1 MTSRPPSLRAIAAF
15 EAAARHQSFSKAAG
29 ELNLTQGAVSH
40 SISSLEKRL
49 NVELFV
55 RAGRRLFL
63 TEAGRTFAGRV
74 RLGLSLIS
82 DAFETSPW
90 LDRKTLRISALPAFA
105 RRVMTPLLASLREGF
120 PGVTIHLASSWNL
133 EQIGTDYDVGVRY
146 GPGQWSGLSAAKLAA
161 ETLIVVAS
169 PAYKAP
175 PATPTDLLRHEL
187 LSHPDFP
194 WSLWL
199 ESAGVAAKEPRTH
212 LALTDSDMLIG
223 AAVSGA
229 GIALVRSCLA
239 RDELRSGALVRLF
252 AVEAPA
258 PYAYW
263 MVWNPTSPKAALIED
278 FRRWLMAELA
288 EREPDQALGGSQ
300 PASLP

>member
-1 MTSRPPSLRAIAAF
+1 MPSRPPSLRAIAAF
-15 EAAARHQSFSKAAG
+15 EAAARHQSFSKAAA

-40 SISSLEKRL
+40 AISSLERRL

-55 RAGRRLFL
+55 RAGRQIFL

-74 RLGLSLIS
+74 RLGLSLIG

-105 RRVMTPLLASLREGF
+105 RRIMTPLLPSLRQRF
-120 PGVTIHLASSWNL
+120 PDVAIHLASSWNL
-133 EQIGTDYDVGVRY
+133 EQIGTDYDIGLRY
-146 GPGQWSGLSAAKLAA
+146 GPGRWSGLSAAKIAD

-169 PAYKAP
+169 PAYEAK
-175 PATPTDLLRHEL
+175 PATPADLLQHDL
-187 LSHPDFP
+187 IGHPEFP
-194 WSLWL
+194 WSLWF
-199 ESAGVAAKEPRTH
+199 EAAGVVTKEPATR
-212 LALTDSDMLIG
+212 LSLTDSDMLVG

-239 RDELRSGALVRLF
+239 EEELRSGALVRLF
-252 AVEAPA
+252 PVEAPA

-263 MVWNPTSPKAALIED
+263 MVWNPTTPKAAMIED
-278 FRRWLMAELA
+278 FRKWLAAKLDERRPLA
-288 EREPDQALGGSQ
+288 VTSER
-300 PASLP
+300 